1 MGILQAV
8 RDWLNNLGSSGGGK
22 RLSQYR
28 THTDDGQPIL
38 IDAQETVIGNNEA
51 MAFFRDI
58 CGGSIKEI
66 MLRAGATNI
75 PMEEGEEP
83 PSDPRVRAGS
93 SPSMDA
99 FRRLGVRVSDEHD
112 VPIFAKPGTYP
123 HVELVSGNVR
133 EGDTPTDGRPLIIRS
148 SETDRSRAM
157 HATIVFTVFD
167 AKRQSKQKQVTVHF
181 HGRGVIRAKGFSREV
196 GAMSRPSHYDGEE
209 VRRLIGKKVRNWAGK
224 IHWCSA
230 MERY

>member
-8 RDWLNNLGSSGGGK
+8 RDWLNSFGSSGGGK
-22 RLSQYR
+22 RLSEYR

-38 IDAQETVIGNNEA
+38 IEAQETVIGNNEA

-75 PMEEGEEP
+75 PREEGEEP
-83 PSDPRVRAGS
+83 PPRPVRAGDS
-93 SPSMDA
+93 VSMGA
-99 FRRLGVRVSDEHD
+99 FRRLGVRVSDEDD
-112 VPIFAKPGTYP
+112 VPVFAKPGTYP

-133 EGDTPTDGRPLIIRS
+133 EEDTPTDGRPLVIRS

-157 HATIVFTVFD
+157 HATVVLTVFD

-209 VRRLIGKKVRNWAGK
+209 IRRLIGRNARKWAGK

-230 MERY
+230 LERY